1 MSNTE
6 AWTSTFPSGMKF
18 HDGERGSVAKLGG
31 IPPIRLI
38 PVCENTEEAS
48 FEKATVTI
56 KFTDKAKDTYTKF
69 TGGSPEQAV
78 RHVKLFYSIASKMD
92 LKESHKTFS
101 QLVSDNRGLINDLGK
116 LDENSPSD
124 QIQQKKTLLAEN
136 DAAKT
141 SMATIMKEYWTLFE
155 RLLGSELVDAWQQIV
170 QTETETIGYV
180 AQDGTRVTGRVRGKR
195 FDSMKWCVRTWLLKV
210 VKPNAAER
218 HRTYMT
224 SQIVWPSSKVEIGP
238 FVDRISEMNSYN
250 KYLPSL
256 KDEEGSPPELVRS
269 NEPFSQLEMC
279 NIILTALPFNFASS
293 FWAAKGAKHFPVCV
307 KTLKADL
314 QLIEPAYSVTAK
326 LAAQV
331 KLNAKSAP
339 GTAPEKGKDYKKR
352 KLTDPIPR
360 KTKVQKTHGR
370 EDTARPDKNQKICQY
385 CSQWSKSSM
394 HTHATKDCRKWHPDG
409 TSKYS
414 RKSKSANRHA
424 LDSSD
429 MQACFAQ
436 MRKENKKMLK
446 KLSSKKKSRKQK
458 KKKVYYSSSD
468 SSDDSDSE

>member
-31 IPPIRLI
+31 IPLIRLI

-56 KFTDKAKDTYTKF
+56 KFTDKAKDTYVKF
-69 TGGSPEQAV
+69 TGGSPEQAI

-92 LKESHKTFS
+92 LQESHKTFS

-170 QTETETIGYV
+170 QTETETVGYV

-224 SQIVWPSSKVEIGP
+224 SQIVWPSSKVKIGP

-256 KDEEGSPPELVRS
+256 KDEEGSSTELVHS

-279 NIILTALPFNFASS
+279 NIILAALPFSFASS
-293 FWAAKGAKHFPVCV
+293 F
-307 KTLKADL
+307 
-314 QLIEPAYSVTAK
+314 
-326 LAAQV
+326 
-331 KLNAKSAP
+331 
-339 GTAPEKGKDYKKR
+339 
-352 KLTDPIPR
+352 
-360 KTKVQKTHGR
+360 
-370 EDTARPDKNQKICQY
+370 
-385 CSQWSKSSM
+385 
-394 HTHATKDCRKWHPDG
+394 
-409 TSKYS
+409 
-414 RKSKSANRHA
+414 
-424 LDSSD
+424 
-429 MQACFAQ
+429 
-436 MRKENKKMLK
+436 
-446 KLSSKKKSRKQK
+446 
-458 KKKVYYSSSD
+458 
-468 SSDDSDSE
+468 